1 MRFSPALPNKGG
13 DMADSDNILHDYRSS
28 IKEINR
34 LLLVGLFFALASH
47 FYVIEPYFQLKIK
60 EQSLQNS
67 LPAMEQSI
75 TVLSQEAAK
84 INEAKQ
90 SATSALQEIREDL
103 LQFPD
108 QLRGALPDIQSAL
121 EPRNS
126 PLPGQS
132 AAQGPDLRQY
142 GQFAQQQQYMQQ
154 ALPVSTITL
163 PAEITSFEAAVNWYV
178 SNWFAKL
185 LAELEKRIVKPVTDL
200 DSAGITNGAKDLH
213 EICKNAVDTV
223 KNHIN
228 NIDPDFWHF
237 YGGRGGK
244 IDVAGSIRDNIES
257 AFAPLESRV
266 YELLEATNRQRRGQE
281 EKLAMFNK
289 TIADTREKITL
300 LSDRLKS
307 IESPFGPLPLKL
319 TDLIKLFPFLL
330 VALAVKLA
338 FVMQQGA
345 LQKSLFKS
353 MTAGPGDTTSQQLM
367 QYQLRSLL
375 LAPSSR
381 QLSLAAMSAWLML
394 LLAVF
399 IRSAWLISS
408 HPQNFIDGGVQGP
421 LFMGSQL
428 YNTGCLAGLALL
440 AGAAAFMLKICWRS
454 ESGSKDGQQSNKG

>member
-1 MRFSPALPNKGG
+1 
-13 DMADSDNILHDYRSS
+13 MADSDIILHDYRSS

-90 SATSALQEIREDL
+90 SATSALREIRKNL

-108 QLRGALPDIQSAL
+108 QLQGALPDIQSAL
-121 EPRNS
+121 ELRDS

-142 GQFAQQQQYMQQ
+142 GQFAQQQFMQQ

-163 PAEITSFEAAVNWYV
+163 PAEITTFEAAVNWYV
-178 SNWFAKL
+178 NNWFAKL
-185 LAELEKRIVKPVTDL
+185 LAELEKRVVKPVTDL
-200 DSAGITNGAKDLH
+200 DSAGITNEAKDLH
-213 EICKNAVDTV
+213 EICKNALNTV

-228 NIDPDFWHF
+228 AIDPDFWHS

-244 IDVAGSIRDNIES
+244 LDVAGSIRDNIES
-257 AFAPLESRV
+257 AFAPLENRV
-266 YELLEATNRQRRGQE
+266 YELLEETNRQRRSQE
-281 EKLAMFNK
+281 EKLVMFNK
-289 TIADTREKITL
+289 TITDTREKITL

-307 IESPFGPLPLKL
+307 IESPFGPLPLRL

-345 LQKSLFKS
+345 LQKSLFRQ
-353 MTAGPGDTTSQQLM
+353 MTAGPGDTTSQLM

-381 QLSLAAMSAWLML
+381 PLSLAAMSAWLML

-399 IRSAWLISS
+399 IRSAWLICNN
-408 HPQNFIDGGVQGP
+408 PQYFTDGGAQEP
-421 LFMGSQL
+421 LFMGPQL
-428 YNTGCLAGLALL
+428 YHAGCLAGLALL
-440 AGAAAFMLKICWRS
+440 TGAATFMLKICWRTGS
-454 ESGSKDGQQSNKG
+454 CSKDGL

>member
-1 MRFSPALPNKGG
+1 
-13 DMADSDNILHDYRSS
+13 MADSDIILHDYRSS

-67 LPAMEQSI
+67 LPTMEQSI
-75 TVLSQEAAK
+75 NVLSQEATK

-108 QLRGALPDIQSAL
+108 QLRGALPYIQSAL
-121 EPRNS
+121 ELRDS

-132 AAQGPDLRQY
+132 AAQAPDLRQY
-142 GQFAQQQQYMQQ
+142 GQFAPQQYMQQ

-178 SNWFAKL
+178 NNWFAKL
-185 LAELEKRIVKPVTDL
+185 LAELEKRVVKPVTDL
-200 DSAGITNGAKDLH
+200 DSAGITNEAKDLH

-228 NIDPDFWHF
+228 NIDPDFWHS

-244 IDVAGSIRDNIES
+244 VDVAGSIRDNIES
-257 AFAPLESRV
+257 AFAPLENRV
-266 YELLEATNRQRRGQE
+266 YELLEATNRQRRNQE
-281 EKLAMFNK
+281 EKLVMLNK

-307 IESPFGPLPLKL
+307 IESPFGPLPLRL

-338 FVMQQGA
+338 FVMRQGA
-345 LQKSLFKS
+345 LQKSLFKQ
-353 MTAGPGDTTSQQLM
+353 MTAGPGDTTSQKLM

-381 QLSLAAMSAWLML
+381 SLSLAAMSTWLML

-399 IRSAWLISS
+399 IRSAWLICSN
-408 HPQNFIDGGVQGP
+408 PQYFTDGGQQGP
-421 LFMGSQL
+421 LFMGPQL
-428 YNTGCLAGLALL
+428 YNAGCLAGLALL

-454 ESGSKDGQQSNKG
+454 GSCSKDGHQSNKG

>member
-1 MRFSPALPNKGG
+1 
-13 DMADSDNILHDYRSS
+13 MADSDIILHDYRSS

-90 SATSALQEIREDL
+90 SATSALREIRKDL

-108 QLRGALPDIQSAL
+108 QLQGALPDIQSAL
-121 EPRNS
+121 ELRDS
-126 PLPGQS
+126 LPGQS
-132 AAQGPDLRQY
+132 TAQGPDLRQY
-142 GQFAQQQQYMQQ
+142 GQFAQQQYMKQ

-163 PAEITSFEAAVNWYV
+163 PAEITTFEAAVNWYV
-178 SNWFAKL
+178 NNWFAKL
-185 LAELEKRIVKPVTDL
+185 LAELEKRVVKPVTDL
-200 DSAGITNGAKDLH
+200 DSAGITNEAKDLH
-213 EICKNAVDTV
+213 EICKNALNTV

-228 NIDPDFWHF
+228 AIDPDFWHS

-244 IDVAGSIRDNIES
+244 LDVAGSIRDNIES
-257 AFAPLESRV
+257 AFAPLENRV
-266 YELLEATNRQRRGQE
+266 YELLEETNRQRRSQE
-281 EKLAMFNK
+281 EKLVMFNK
-289 TIADTREKITL
+289 TITDTREKITL

-307 IESPFGPLPLKL
+307 IESPFGPLPLRL

-345 LQKSLFKS
+345 LQKSLFRQ
-353 MTAGPGDTTSQQLM
+353 MTAGPGDTTSQLM

-381 QLSLAAMSAWLML
+381 PLSLAAMSAWLML

-399 IRSAWLISS
+399 IRSAWLICNN
-408 HPQNFIDGGVQGP
+408 PQYFTDGGAQEP
-421 LFMGSQL
+421 LFMGPQL
-428 YNTGCLAGLALL
+428 YHAGCLAGLALL
-440 AGAAAFMLKICWRS
+440 TGAATFMLKICWRTGS
-454 ESGSKDGQQSNKG
+454 CSKDGL